1 MSASSGA
8 RRRAEAADVAR
19 EGRTDANRAGIVRGA
34 EGRADA
40 ARARSRRRARCRGP
54 MRRPSCGEGVHAGG
68 PSRADG
74 LRRRVRRSAHVVGGA
89 ASAASPAY
97 ATDEREADRAAE
109 GHALDAASR
118 AYRSRARR
126 RSEAGR
132 ARRPGTRHVRP
143 ASAAPARRTG
153 AHGRGRPRRRQRTAA
168 ALKARAIS
176 ASGGVAATARAAGSG
191 AAKGVGAKL
200 VAALAPAAAPVAWA
214 AGAVLA
220 FVLVVLAVSQLV
232 SALFGFWTNEDSKRS
247 LDGLPPY
254 ITYEMVEAAL
264 ECQEEYGHPAGCT
277 IAQIICESGVGDSL
291 SGLAE
296 QDNNLFGIKWSVSF
310 AGCPEVEGSSEW
322 GTSEE
327 VSGESVQTT
336 ARFTRFRSHRDC
348 IVFRSRVLLQNERY
362 AGNALIQ
369 RAIEERDSDLMA
381 EGLKDAGYATDS
393 AYVEKLKA
401 AMDQWGLRALD
412 DMTVED
418 LEDGGLGADAIVSAA
433 RTQLGVPYVWGGTT
447 PGVGLDC
454 SGLTQWC
461 YAQAGISIPRTA
473 DAQMTGG
480 EVVPLSS
487 AIPGDILW
495 RPGHVAIYVGGDS
508 YIHAPK
514 PGDVVREA
522 SGIAYFTCAV
532 RYR

>member
-1 MSASSGA
+1 MSAAGGA
-8 RRRAEAADVAR
+8 RRRVEASDVVR
-19 EGRTDANRAGIVRGA
+19 EGRTDANRAGIVRGSA
-34 EGRADA
+34 DRAGRT
-40 ARARSRRRARCRGP
+40 RPRPRPRRRGPRRG
-54 MRRPSCGEGVHAGG
+54 RRG
-68 PSRADG
+68 D
-74 LRRRVRRSAHVVGGA
+74 GGA
-89 ASAASPAY
+89 QARTDLRHRVKLSALSSAGAVSAASPAY
-97 ATDEREADRAAE
+97 ATDERETDRAARD
-109 GHALDAASR
+109 HALSAADR
-118 AYRSRARR
+118 AYRSR
-126 RSEAGR
+126 S
-132 ARRPGTRHVRP
+132 RRPRATARAARPGGPRRGAPSAAGGRRGTGPFTRAP
-143 ASAAPARRTG
+143 ARGRRKAAPA
-153 AHGRGRPRRRQRTAA
+153 
-168 ALKARAIS
+168 LKAKA
-176 ASGGVAATARAAGSG
+176 VAAEGGAVRAAGSG
-191 AAKGVGAKL
+191 AAKGAGAKL

-232 SALFGFWTNEDSKRS
+232 SAIFGFWTNEDSKRS
-247 LDGLPPY
+247 LEGLPPY

-277 IAQIICESGVGDSL
+277 IAQIICESGVGDHL

-327 VSGESVQTT
+327 VAGENVQTT

-362 AGNALIQ
+362 AGNAII
-369 RAIEERDSDLMA
+369 REAIAERDSDLMA

-412 DMTVED
+412 GMTVAD
-418 LEDGGLGADAIVSAA
+418 LEDGGLGAGSIVAAA
-433 RTQLGVPYVWGGTT
+433 RTQFGVPYVWGGTT

-473 DAQMTGG
+473 NAQMTGG

-487 AIPGDILW
+487 AVPGDILW
-495 RPGHVAIYVGGDS
+495 RPGHVAIYTGGDS

-522 SGIAYFTCAV
+522 TGISYFTCAV

>member
-1 MSASSGA
+1 MRGRPASATPVSLMGSL
-8 RRRAEAADVAR
+8 
-19 EGRTDANRAGIVRGA
+19 GRG
-34 EGRADA
+34 
-40 ARARSRRRARCRGP
+40 RSRRRP
-54 MRRPSCGEGVHAGG
+54 RP
-68 PSRADG
+68 
-74 LRRRVRRSAHVVGGA
+74 
-89 ASAASPAY
+89 
-97 ATDEREADRAAE
+97 
-109 GHALDAASR
+109 
-118 AYRSRARR
+118 
-126 RSEAGR
+126 
-132 ARRPGTRHVRP
+132 
-143 ASAAPARRTG
+143 
-153 AHGRGRPRRRQRTAA
+153 AA
-168 ALKARAIS
+168 ALKAKAFS
-176 ASGGVAATARAAGSG
+176 TSGGAAAAVRATGSS
-191 AAKGVGAKL
+191 AAKGAGTKL
-200 VAALAPAAAPVAWA
+200 AAALAPAAVPVAWA

-220 FVLVVLAVSQLV
+220 FVLAALAVSQLV
-232 SALFGFWTNEDSKRS
+232 SALFGFWANEDSKRS
-247 LDGLPPY
+247 LEGLPPY

-296 QDNNLFGIKWSVSF
+296 RDNNLFGIKWSVSF
-310 AGCPEVEGSSEW
+310 AGCPEVAGSSEW
-322 GTSEE
+322 GTGEE
-327 VSGESVQTT
+327 VSGEIVQVT

-401 AMDQWGLRALD
+401 VMDQWGLRALD

-461 YAQAGISIPRTA
+461 YARAGIAIPRTA
-473 DAQMTGG
+473 DAQMEGG
-480 EVVPLSS
+480 EAVPLSS
-487 AIPGDILW
+487 AVPGDILW

-522 SGIAYFTCAV
+522 SGIAYFACAV

>member
-1 MSASSGA
+1 MTAPGGA
-8 RRRAEAADVAR
+8 RREGDAADVAR
-19 EGRTDANRAGIVRGA
+19 EGRTDANRAGITRGSAQRLPSGGGARGA
-34 EGRADA
+34 RAAKPGATRRKGPGPERGGFRRGAKRA
-40 ARARSRRRARCRGP
+40 ALF
-54 MRRPSCGEGVHAGG
+54 AGG
-68 PSRADG
+68 T
-74 LRRRVRRSAHVVGGA
+74 
-89 ASAASPAY
+89 ASAGSLAY
-97 ATDEREADRAAE
+97 STDQREADRAAE
-109 GHALDAASR
+109 ERALASARR
-118 AYRSRARR
+118 AYLSRARR
-126 RSEAGR
+126 PSSQG
-132 ARRPGTRHVRP
+132 ARRPRVGRRG
-143 ASAAPARRTG
+143 ARRLVPEG
-153 AHGRGRPRRRQRTAA
+153 DRSQAVSALGRRRGRAPGKVAPR
-168 ALKARAIS
+168 LKARAA
-176 ASGGVAATARAAGSG
+176 ASRGARAGAAATVRP
-191 AAKGVGAKL
+191 AAKGAMAK
-200 VAALAPAAAPVAWA
+200 VIAALAPAAAPVAWA

-220 FVLVVLAVSQLV
+220 FVLVVLAVAQLV
-232 SALFGFWTNEDSKRS
+232 SALFGFWTNEGAKRS
-247 LDGLPPY
+247 IEGLPPY

-296 QDNNLFGIKWSVSF
+296 RDNNLFGIKWSVSF

-327 VSGESVQTT
+327 VSGESVQVT

-348 IVFRSRVLLQNERY
+348 IVFRSRVLLQADRY
-362 AGNALIQ
+362 AGNALIR

-393 AYVEKLKA
+393 SYVEKLKA

-412 DMTVED
+412 EMTVAD
-418 LEDGGLGADAIVSAA
+418 LEDGGLGAGAIVSAA
-433 RTQLGVPYVWGGTT
+433 RTQIGVPYVWGGTE

-461 YAQAGISIPRTA
+461 YAQAGIAIPRTA
-473 DAQMTGG
+473 DAQMEGG
-480 EVVPLSS
+480 VAVPLSS
-487 AIPGDILW
+487 AVPGDILW
-495 RPGHVAIYVGGDS
+495 RPGHVAIYVGGDA

-522 SGIAYFTCAV
+522 TGIAYFTCAV

>member
-1 MSASSGA
+1 
-8 RRRAEAADVAR
+8 
-19 EGRTDANRAGIVRGA
+19 
-34 EGRADA
+34 
-40 ARARSRRRARCRGP
+40 
-54 MRRPSCGEGVHAGG
+54 
-68 PSRADG
+68 
-74 LRRRVRRSAHVVGGA
+74 
-89 ASAASPAY
+89 
-97 ATDEREADRAAE
+97 
-109 GHALDAASR
+109 
-118 AYRSRARR
+118 
-126 RSEAGR
+126 
-132 ARRPGTRHVRP
+132 
-143 ASAAPARRTG
+143 
-153 AHGRGRPRRRQRTAA
+153 
-168 ALKARAIS
+168 
-176 ASGGVAATARAAGSG
+176 
-191 AAKGVGAKL
+191 
-200 VAALAPAAAPVAWA
+200 
-214 AGAVLA
+214 
-220 FVLVVLAVSQLV
+220 
-232 SALFGFWTNEDSKRS
+232 
-247 LDGLPPY
+247 
-254 ITYEMVEAAL
+254 MVEAAL

-277 IAQIICESGVGDSL
+277 IAQIICESGVGDHL

-327 VSGESVQTT
+327 VAGENVQTT

-362 AGNALIQ
+362 AGNAII
-369 RAIEERDSDLMA
+369 REAIAERDSDLMA

-412 DMTVED
+412 GMTVAD
-418 LEDGGLGADAIVSAA
+418 LEDGGLGAGSIVAAA
-433 RTQLGVPYVWGGTT
+433 RTQFGVPYVWGGTT

-473 DAQMTGG
+473 NAQMTGG

-487 AIPGDILW
+487 AVPGDILW
-495 RPGHVAIYVGGDS
+495 RPGHVAIYTGGDS

-522 SGIAYFTCAV
+522 TGISYFTCAV